1 MQWKSLMSS
10 TSLPTLEAKEQKK
23 EKQLAIANLLISH
36 AKIKV
41 KATAKYKIPISKEV
55 EIINKWKELDKVM
68 IHKNVSKRNEICLK
82 TFFLG

>member
-10 TSLPTLEAKEQKK
+10 TRLPTIEAKEQKK
-23 EKQLAIANLLISH
+23 EKHLALANRLISH

-55 EIINKWKELDKVM
+55 EIINKWKDLEKVM
-68 IHKNVSKRNEICLK
+68 A
-82 TFFLG
+82 